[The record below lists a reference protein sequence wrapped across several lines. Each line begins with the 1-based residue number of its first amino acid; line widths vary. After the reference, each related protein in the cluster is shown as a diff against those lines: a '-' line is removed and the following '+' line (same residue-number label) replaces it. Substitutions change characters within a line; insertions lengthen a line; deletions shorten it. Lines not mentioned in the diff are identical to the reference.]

1 MTVFDPDRWR
11 TKTWERLRKDATKS
25 ASEIAHA
32 RWTAD
37 FLAVSSIEKI
47 VAWCN
52 TRCIE
57 VKFTTTES
65 HYDSSTKVISIAA
78 SARPLLHECGHHLIG
93 SKEHDDRFKMGY
105 PSHDVPGIKKL
116 FIHRLSCTE
125 EELEAWHRGW
135 RLSRRLKL
143 TLSREDYD
151 AVRLAC
157 IKTYLKWSLRK
168 GD

>member
-78 SARPLLHECGHHLIG
+78 SARPQKQLIYLLHECGHHLIG
-93 SKEHDDRFKMGY
+93 SLESRSY
-105 PSHDVPGIKKL
+105 
-116 FIHRLSCTE
+116 LSIVCHAQRRNLRHGTE
-125 EELEAWHRGW
+125 VG
-135 RLSRRLKL
+135 
-143 TLSREDYD
+143 
-151 AVRLAC
+151 AC
-157 IKTYLKWSLRK
+157 QGASS
-168 GD
+168 